1 MPMHIKKYLTRKQAS
16 EHLRG
21 RGLPC
26 GTASLAK
33 MALIGSGPPI
43 VRWGRRRV
51 LYETEALESWASGR
65 LATSFAREH
74 EIKNVEEP
82 SHALKLSTAAE
93 ESI

>member
-1 MPMHIKKYLTRKQAS
+1 MHIKKYLTRKQAS

-26 GTASLAK
+26 ATASLAK
-33 MALIGSGPPI
+33 MDPIDGPPI

-51 LYETEALESWASGR
+51 LYEIDALERWASSR

-74 EIKNVEEP
+74 ETSKVEELP
-82 SHALKLSTAAE
+82 HAPKLSTTAE
-93 ESI
+93 ESA